1 MAGLVET
8 IAGRRIL
15 FFAESG
21 PLLAASSDAND
32 FISEVWGHEAEI
44 AVLSVS
50 RLGPDF
56 LKLSTRIAGEVIQ
69 KFVNYRILLVILGDV
84 QEHAANSGALRDFIY
99 ESNNRRFVWFL
110 PDEAALRIKL
120 DAT

>member
-21 PLLAASSDAND
+21 PLLAASGDAND
-32 FISEVWGHEAEI
+32 LISEVWGHEADM
-44 AVLSVS
+44 AVLPLS

-56 LKLSTRIAGEVIQ
+56 LKLSTRIAGDVIQ
-69 KFVNYRILLVILGDV
+69 KFVN
-84 QEHAANSGALRDFIY
+84 
-99 ESNNRRFVWFL
+99 
-110 PDEAALRIKL
+110 
-120 DAT
+120 